1 MEQKYN
7 METIT
12 KIDDN
17 TVSIVKTVETVV
29 DLGSIRDEI
38 AQLTTIKNQLTS
50 ELVVLTDEL
59 IEQIIQQ
66 NIALGIPEDVV
77 VSTINV
83 AIERNASL
91 QSLIDE
97 NDQLI
102 SALQAQLDSYSNL

>member
-1 MEQKYN
+1 
-7 METIT
+7 METVT

-17 TVSIVKTVETVV
+17 TVSIIKTVETIV
-29 DLGSIRDEI
+29 DLGSIRNEI
-38 AQLTTIKNQLTS
+38 AQLTAIKNQLTS

-77 VSTINV
+77 ISTINV

-97 NDQLI
+97 NDQSI